1 MTWDRTI
8 QPDPATY
15 DSYCWFIYPAISVDG
30 ESLGTT
36 RTLFPPVGREDTYGG
51 MNRLQILKLARD
63 RLSELE
69 YKYGVGNVKVEMVGD
84 CSECD
89 TAETFIWFY
98 ELITLGLTEVLW
110 QCPDCVDNPRG
121 WCDSHIP
128 VEDLCKKHD
137 CCEDCLHCEACHNEC
152 DHPNCRYGRK
162 NNSKD

>member
-1 MTWDRTI
+1 MAWDRTI

-69 YKYGVGNVKVEMVGD
+69 YKYGVGNVEVEMVGD
-84 CSECD
+84 
-89 TAETFIWFY
+89 
-98 ELITLGLTEVLW
+98 TEVLLEEDRW
-110 QCPDCVDNPRG
+110 QCPDCSDNPRG

-128 VEDLCKKHD
+128 VERLCKKYD
-137 CCEDCLHCEACHNEC
+137 CCEDCLHCEACHDEC

-162 NNSKD
+162 NNSNE